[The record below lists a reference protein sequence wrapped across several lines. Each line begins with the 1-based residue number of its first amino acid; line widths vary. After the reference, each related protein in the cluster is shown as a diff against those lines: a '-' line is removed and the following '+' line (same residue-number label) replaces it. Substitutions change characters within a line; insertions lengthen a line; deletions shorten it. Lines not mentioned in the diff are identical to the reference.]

1 MRNSS
6 YVVIKTEYNKQKI
19 SIAKWSLISQEDRLE
34 LILKDR
40 IEFYLGGRRMNSFES
55 IKRLGQVNGYAIEF
69 LWYVQIAKERSG
81 RGARRRSAGGL
92 GSRFRFGGG
101 F

>member
-6 YVVIKTEYNKQKI
+6 YVVIKTEHNEQKI

-55 IKRLGQVNGYAIEF
+55 IKRFGQVNGYAIEF

-81 RGARRRSAGGL
+81 RSARRRSAGGL
-92 GSRFRFGGG
+92 GSRFRFWGG